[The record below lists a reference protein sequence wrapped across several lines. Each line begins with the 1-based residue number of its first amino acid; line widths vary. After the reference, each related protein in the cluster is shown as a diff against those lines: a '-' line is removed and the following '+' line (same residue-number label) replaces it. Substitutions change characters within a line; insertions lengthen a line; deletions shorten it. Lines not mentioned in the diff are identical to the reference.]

1 MGINA
6 ALVVNQD
13 LILSRFP
20 SFSART
26 GCMSDD
32 DDVRWWMAN
41 SGQKG
46 YSGYSPDS
54 KDFHLLSSVSAP
66 GWKVDLC
73 ELCIEKQRCS

>member
-1 MGINA
+1 
-6 ALVVNQD
+6 
-13 LILSRFP
+13 
-20 SFSART
+20 
-26 GCMSDD
+26 MSDD